1 MSLEWHGLLLINK
14 PAGITSHDV
23 VDRVR
28 KILKIKE
35 VGHCGT
41 LDPMATGLLVL
52 AVGEGTKL
60 VSVLTEGDK
69 GYQGAVQFGIDTDT
83 LDITGQ
89 VLRSTDL
96 PTDLNLV
103 ERQALALQGS
113 LELKVPRFSA
123 IKVDGQKLYEKAR
136 REQEFEP
143 PTRTMS
149 IFNLQV
155 AEIQATGFKFSF
167 QCSKGTYVRS
177 WVQSLGEQLGVGATL
192 SQLHRTLSLPYRI
205 DDAIELGDLS
215 PTALPTAFI
224 PLAYAL
230 PEWPLLRVF
239 QFDQHLLRNGQIS
252 KGLKAQLIRLF
263 QPEHPFKGVRVF
275 AGAENRLLALIGL
288 ESDRGFFIKRVFK
301 G

>member
-1 MSLEWHGLLLINK
+1 MSLDWHGLLLINK

-69 GYQGAVQFGIDTDT
+69 GYQGAVQFGLDTDT
-83 LDITGQ
+83 LDVTGQ
-89 VLRSTDL
+89 VVRTTPFPQDL
-96 PTDLNLV
+96 EFV
-103 ERQALALQGS
+103 KRCALALQGP

-123 IKVDGQKLYEKAR
+123 IKVEGQKLYEKAR
-136 REQEFEP
+136 REQAFEP
-143 PTRTMS
+143 PTRNMS

-155 AEIQATGFKFSF
+155 TEILSTGFKFSF
-167 QCSKGTYVRS
+167 ECSKGTYVRS
-177 WVQSLGEQLGVGATL
+177 WVQALGEQLGVGATL
-192 SQLHRTLSLPYRI
+192 SQLHRTLSWPYQI
-205 DDAIELGDLS
+205 EQAIDLS
-215 PTALPTAFI
+215 NLSLTESTAAFI
-224 PLAYAL
+224 PLAFAL

-263 QPEHPFKGVRVF
+263 QPDRPFAGVRVF

-288 ESDRGFFIKRVFK
+288 EADRGFFIKRVFK

>member
-1 MSLEWHGLLLINK
+1 MSLDWHGLLLVNK
-14 PAGITSHDV
+14 PAGMTSHDV
-23 VDRVR
+23 VDRIR

-69 GYQGAVQFGIDTDT
+69 GYQGTVQFGIETDT

-89 VLRSTDL
+89 VVRQTELPIDL
-96 PTDLNLV
+96 K
-103 ERQALALQGS
+103 EIEQQALALQGA

-123 IKVDGQKLYEKAR
+123 IKVGGQKLYEKAR
-136 REQEFEP
+136 QQQDFEA
-143 PTRTMS
+143 PTRTMN
-149 IFNLQV
+149 IFNLQL
-155 AEIQATGFKFSF
+155 ENIQTSGLKFSF

-177 WVQSLGEQLGVGATL
+177 WVQSLGEHLGVAATL
-192 SQLHRTLSLPYRI
+192 SQLHRTLSFPYRI
-205 DDAIELGDLS
+205 EAAIEIENLS
-215 PTALPTAFI
+215 PDILPSAFI

-263 QPEHPFKGVRVF
+263 QPERPFKGVRVF